1 MSLLYN
7 IKYIPAMEILTVY
20 PGQATGRNIDAAVEA
35 LRNGDIVIYPT
46 DTVYALGCD
55 ALNQRAIER
64 LCRIKGLNPDK
75 NQLSVICDSIA
86 MAAEYAR
93 IDNTAFRMIRHNTP
107 GAITFILPAATT
119 LPKIFKGR
127 KTVGI
132 RIPDNDIARALA
144 AALGHPVLTT
154 SAETEDPDDLAHAEA
169 VALHYDNHAALA
181 LDGGECGTE
190 PGTVVDLTDS
200 RDPRVLRQG
209 PVFLG

>member
-1 MSLLYN
+1 MQVL
-7 IKYIPAMEILTVY
+7 KVY
-20 PGQATGRNIDAAVEA
+20 PGQAVGRNSDAAVEA

-46 DTVYALGCD
+46 DSVYALGCD

-64 LCRIKGLNPDK
+64 LCRIKGINPDK

-93 IDNTAFRMIRHNTP
+93 IDNPAFRMIKHNTP
-107 GAITFILPAATT
+107 GAITFVLPAATT

-144 AALGHPVLTT
+144 TALGHPILTT
-154 SAETEDPDDLAHAEA
+154 SAETEDPDDLRDAEA
-169 VALHYDNHAALA
+169 VSLHYENDAALVI
-181 LDGGECGTE
+181 DGGECGTE

-200 RDPRVLRQG
+200 RDPQVLRQG
-209 PVFLG
+209 PVFLA